1 MWCWKFLSSHISF
14 RGRKYRKLLDMQGY
28 DPNLLSRYIGLS
40 KKSHQALSI
49 LVIPIHEKIVF
60 GPWTNYNKTTPLSLN
75 SCNISQTNWVVRN
88 KEQTV
93 MADTTGITKQ
103 HKLEFV
109 IMYIY
114 YLPPVPH
121 ILA

>member
-1 MWCWKFLSSHISF
+1 MYKLYDIFFHFILEPSAAMHSGTTNNLSP
-14 RGRKYRKLLDMQGY
+14 
-28 DPNLLSRYIGLS
+28 PNITIYFTPAKGIVDYYNATLIGDNPNATTKNVS
-40 KKSHQALSI
+40 NA
-49 LVIPIHEKIVF
+49 
-60 GPWTNYNKTTPLSLN
+60 TNH
-75 SCNISQTNWVVRN
+75 
-88 KEQTV
+88 V